1 MRGHFRGAVVALALV
16 TAAGAPG
23 AVGAAQIEDL
33 SPDAELR
40 VRDVVIEGSEAFPAS
55 ALANEILTR
64 ERAWYTPWRSRPVF
78 EPSTL
83 ETDLERLRRF
93 YETRGYYEIRVR
105 YELTIEGE
113 LVDVKLT
120 VDENQPIPV
129 TAVEVGVKWADALPL
144 PETLPLENGES
155 FNEPD
160 YKQSESEL
168 LKFFLERSHAHV
180 EVDRSATIDLATREA
195 RAQYVVKPGPKAVFG
210 PSEVVGNEDVEA
222 ELVSREIEWTEGAPF
237 SLEDIRLTRE
247 NLLALRL
254 FRSVRIGWEK
264 TADLYTAPMKI
275 EVKEGPPREIKLGI
289 GYSTEDQVRGQASWS
304 HYNWLGGGRQLTLGL
319 KLSFIE
325 SSAQALFVQP
335 HFLARRGRGALEFRQ
350 DTADEDTYLLLAS
363 RFRPRYEYRFTRRV
377 TGTVGYR
384 VEFAKLSDV
393 SDETEAALGRVR
405 EDGVSLGPSVGLVWD
420 ASSDPLNPKE
430 GFVLSLFGDQIGD
443 FWGGDYAF
451 YRVTG
456 EAKHY
461 QPIGWQTTFATRL
474 KLGVAGGIGGDEN
487 LPLFERFYAGG
498 EKSVRGY
505 GRRRLGP
512 ISGSDDPIGGLGLIE
527 GSVELR
533 RAIWQALGGALF
545 VDFGQVSLDRDIPV
559 GDLDF
564 SAGPGVS
571 YDTPVGPLRLDVG
584 FPFDPPDGD
593 SWFAVHFSIGA
604 FF

>member
-1 MRGHFRGAVVALALV
+1 MRGQIRGAVVALVL
-16 TAAGAPG
+16 AA
-23 AVGAAQIEDL
+23 AVDGLGAARATQIEDL

-40 VRDVVIEGSEAFPAS
+40 VRDVVIEGSQAFSAS
-55 ALANEILTR
+55 ALESEILTR
-64 ERAWYTPWRSRPVF
+64 ERPWYTPWRSRPVF

-105 YELTIEGE
+105 HDLAIEGE
-113 LVDVKLT
+113 FVDVKLAI
-120 VDENQPIPV
+120 DENRPIPV
-129 TAVEVGVKWADALPL
+129 AAVEVGVKWAEPLPL
-144 PETLPLENGES
+144 PETLPLESGEV

-180 EVDRSATIDLATREA
+180 EVDRSATVDLAKHEA

-210 PSEVVGNEDVEA
+210 RAEVVGTADVEPEIVA
-222 ELVSREIEWTEGAPF
+222 REIEWTEGAPF

-275 EVKEGPPREIKLGI
+275 EVKEGPPREIKIGI

-325 SSAQALFVQP
+325 SSAEALFVQP
-335 HFLARRGRGALEFRQ
+335 HFLARRGRGMLEFRQ
-350 DTADEDTYLLLAS
+350 DTADEDTYLLLAT
-363 RFRPRYEYRFTRRV
+363 RFRPRYEYRFTRQV
-377 TGTVGYR
+377 TGSIGYR
-384 VEFAKLSDV
+384 VEFAKLSDI
-393 SDETEAALGRVR
+393 SDETEAALGGVR
-405 EDGVSLGPSVGLVWD
+405 DDGFSFGPSIGLVWN

-451 YRVTG
+451 YRVTSEG
-456 EAKHY
+456 KHY
-461 QPIGWQTTFATRL
+461 QPIGWETTLATRV
-474 KLGVAGGIGGDEN
+474 KLGVAGGMGGDEN

-533 RAIWQALGGALF
+533 RAIWQAVGGALF
-545 VDFGQVSLDRDIPV
+545 VDFGQVSQGHDIPI

-564 SAGPGVS
+564 SAGPGIS

-584 FPFDPPDGD
+584 FPFDPPEGD